1 MSQRT
6 LPSLATILHRMAAL
20 NGLKLGWIDNARRA
34 ATPWTVVCNGLT
46 RTNLTAPGQF
56 EQALR
61 ERRDWCE
68 QLAPGDYEIEPIG
81 PNPEQLTGR
90 RFRFV
95 NPRIAVAFK
104 MQFPVDLWP

>member
-1 MSQRT
+1 MSAV
-6 LPSLATILHRMAAL
+6 SILHRMAAQ
-20 NGLKLGWIDNARRA
+20 NGVKPGWIDDARRA
-34 ATPWTVVCNGLT
+34 ATPWIVVCNGLT

-68 QLAPGDYEIEPIG
+68 QHAPGDYEIEPIG
-81 PNPEQLTGR
+81 PNPANLTGR

-95 NPRIAVAFK
+95 DSKMAVAFK
-104 MQFPVDLWP
+104 MAFPVDLRW